1 STRLN
6 WFSPRCPVI
15 TGGGPQDPPL
25 PPPPAS
31 MPRSALP
38 IASPLPPRSRS
49 SSHLLLPTPPL
60 PTLSGPRVETFIRC
74 PTARGGY
81 HNHGSSLPSITSSGA
96 PLEHEGHQRGSR
108 LPDTHDD
115 QLFCIR
121 DTGAQDS
128 QPWHQAPTATPRMST
143 PTTSTPTTTPRIASS
158 PRCPPRFP
166 TMSPKMTCPNRDRRS
181 LTATTTRTADQR
193 SIVLLCRW
201 S

>member
-81 HNHGSSLPSITSSGA
+81 HNHGSSLPSITGSGG
-96 PLEHEGHQRGSR
+96 PLEHEGHQRGDGGDQS
-108 LPDTHDD
+108 LPGAMRTVLKLVGESLSLPFAGIGDD
-115 QLFCIR
+115 LLLGDVRRAFTSAASPLCLVS
-121 DTGAQDS
+121 AQIIPS
-128 QPWHQAPTATPRMST
+128 G
-143 PTTSTPTTTPRIASS
+143 IAVMG
-158 PRCPPRFP
+158 R
-166 TMSPKMTCPNRDRRS
+166 
-181 LTATTTRTADQR
+181 A
-193 SIVLLCRW
+193 
-201 S
+201 